1 MARPMDPTSALFL
14 GGESRDTPMH
24 VGVLQ
29 LYEPPADAGPEFARA
44 VYEKGIGVEQ
54 LAPLFAKRPVRGLAS
69 AGQWSWEAD
78 DQVDLEYHVR
88 LSALPRPGRP
98 RELLELVGR
107 LHGQQLSLARPPWE
121 STIIEGLDDGRV
133 AVYTKVHHALVD
145 GAAGVRLMQKALSI
159 DPDQRDKPPVWAA
172 QAHRPRAASS
182 ADRGEMTTDVVRS
195 ALSMGAEA
203 AGMPA
208 AFIRTLAGAARRRT
222 VPFAFDAPRTILNTP
237 ITGARRIAAES
248 WDLERLRRIGKA
260 TDVTLNDVILGMCA
274 GAMRSYLLEQ
284 GALPDRSL
292 IAMVPVALKKEASG
306 GASDGGNAVGSL
318 MVRLGTDTADPAARL
333 AQIHDSMRQGKEA
346 LGAMSPLQILATSA
360 VGFAPTIIL
369 PLLGLQN
376 ALGHYNLAI
385 SNVPGPR
392 ETLYLDGARLTS
404 AYPLSIPMH
413 NLGMNITC
421 SSYADEMGFGLV
433 GCRRTVPHLQRLLG
447 HLETSLAELEVASG
461 L

>member
-1 MARPMDPTSALFL
+1 MTRPMDPTSALFL
-14 GGESRDTPMH
+14 LGESRDTPMH
-24 VGVLQ
+24 VGLLQ
-29 LYEPPADAGPEFARA
+29 LYEPPADAGPDFARV
-44 VYEKGIGVEQ
+44 VYEKGLGVEQ
-54 LAPLFAKRPVRGLAS
+54 LAPLFTKRPIRGVSS
-69 AGQWSWEAD
+69 AGQWSWKAD

-98 RELLELVGR
+98 RDLLELVGR

-121 STIIEGLDDGRV
+121 ATIIEGLDDGRV
-133 AVYTKVHHALVD
+133 AVYSKVHHALVD
-145 GAAGVRLMQKALSI
+145 GASGVRLLQQALST
-159 DPDQRDKPPVWAA
+159 DPDQRDKLPVWAA
-172 QAHRPRAASS
+172 QARRPLGVSS
-182 ADRGEMTTDVVRS
+182 ADRRELSSDVFRS
-195 ALSMGAEA
+195 ALGMSAEA

-208 AFIRTLAGAARRRT
+208 AFIRTLTAAARRRT

-237 ITGARRIAAES
+237 ITGARRIAADS
-248 WDLERLRRIGKA
+248 WDMERLRRIGE
-260 TDVTLNDVILGMCA
+260 TTNVTLNDIVLAMCA
-274 GAMRSYLLEQ
+274 GALRAYLLEQ

-292 IAMVPVALKKEASG
+292 IAMVPVALKKEPSAGSL
-306 GASDGGNAVGSL
+306 DGGNAVGSL

-333 AQIHDSMRQGKEA
+333 FQIHDSMRQGKDA

-360 VGFAPTIIL
+360 VGFAPTMIL
-369 PLLGLQN
+369 PLLGLQS

-392 ETLYLDGARLTS
+392 ETLYLDRARMTS

-447 HLETSLAELEVASG
+447 HLETSLSELEVASG